1 MTKKALVGLSVI
13 NIELTSRCNKNCWM
27 CGRRKIERDY
37 TELTIKYGDMD
48 FGLLESIA
56 KQLPPGIVVQLHNN
70 GEPTLYPHLGEAI
83 RLFKNQI
90 TQFDTNGKLLLEK
103 SDEIIDNLDTMA
115 VSVFENDSDAEEQF
129 VILKRFLNLKG
140 ESKPTVVARLNGDVD
155 SKRYENLDLIIARRL
170 LHSPMGSF
178 NYRKNSPT
186 VPEIGI
192 CLDFLNHPAINKDG
206 DFSICV
212 RFDPKRHGV
221 LGNIRNESIA
231 ELWNGEKRKK
241 WLEFHKKGQRSE
253 IPLCSYCHYW
263 GVPTGCASDSE
274 SIKSP

>member
-1 MTKKALVGLSVI
+1 MAKNSLAGLSAI
-13 NIELTSRCNKNCWM
+13 NIELTSRCNKKCWM

-37 TELTIKYGDMD
+37 PDLTIKYGDMD
-48 FGLLESIA
+48 YKLLESIA
-56 KQLPPGIVVQLHNN
+56 KQIPPGIVVQLHNN
-70 GEPTLYPHLGEAI
+70 GEPTLYPYLGDAI

-103 SDEIIDNLDTMA
+103 SDEIIDNLDTIA
-115 VSVFENDSDAEEQF
+115 VSVIENDPDAEEQF
-129 VILKRFLNLKG
+129 VILKRFLDLKG

-155 SKRYENLDLIIARRL
+155 SKRYEDLGLIIARRL

-178 NYRKNSPT
+178 NYRRSFPT
-186 VPEIGI
+186 IPEIGI

-212 RFDPKRHGV
+212 RFDPKRYGV
-221 LGNIRNESIA
+221 LGNIRNQSIV
-231 ELWNGEKRKK
+231 ELWNSEKRKK
-241 WLEFHKKGQRSE
+241 WLKFHKKGQRSQ

-263 GVPTGCASDSE
+263 GVPTGCGSDSE
-274 SIKSP
+274 SIKLP